1 MSMGVVKLAAE
12 EAGAAEVDLIMRKR
26 ARRGTSENMA
36 MLLMRRKSN
45 NCTWVVGRDSD
56 YLYSF
61 ETADRKTRNGQNTK
75 SEWENVVQYPRNPR
89 RVNTMASLQ
98 QIPRPNNAVVG

>member
-12 EAGAAEVDLIMRKR
+12 EAGAAEVDLRKR

-36 MLLMRRKSN
+36 MLLIRRKSN

-61 ETADRKTRNGQNTK
+61 ETADHKTRNGQNTK
-75 SEWENVVQYPRNPR
+75 SEWENVVQYRRNPR